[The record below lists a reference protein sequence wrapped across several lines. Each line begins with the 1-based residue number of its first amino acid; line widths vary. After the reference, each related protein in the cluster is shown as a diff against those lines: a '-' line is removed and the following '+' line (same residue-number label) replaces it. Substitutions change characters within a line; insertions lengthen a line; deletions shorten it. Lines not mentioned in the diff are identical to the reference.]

1 MGGVLMKRIF
11 GFLTVA
17 AFAGMLFA
25 ANAFARQW
33 QLQLHKR
40 SDCMRAP
47 EQRFNNRWNTVR
59 SD

>member
-1 MGGVLMKRIF
+1 MKRIF